1 MAVEFDHVIRNGL
14 VCDGTGGPAFQADVA
29 VRHGRIAA
37 VGAFRG
43 RGAEESDARDCIV
56 TPGFV
61 DIHTHFDGQAI
72 WSPRLNPSSAHGVT
86 TVVMGNC
93 GVGFAPCRPQDHEL
107 LISVMEGVED
117 IPGVVMAEGLS
128 WEWETFPQYLDA
140 LARRPH
146 DIDVAAYLPHS
157 PLRVYAM
164 GQRGADN
171 EPASEADLA
180 LMRRLACEAVEAGA
194 LGFASSRQF
203 NHRTRDGF
211 KIPSFEAAEN
221 ELIAIGK
228 GLGDAGRG
236 VMQIVMDVP
245 RRKWAEEIPMLL
257 RLASATGRP
266 ITYSLGSDNGGSPE
280 WRAALE
286 LTEQA
291 NQFGAALT
299 AQVFPRPIGMIVGH
313 DLSVHPF
320 CLCPTYRALAKLSR
334 PEKMAALRTP
344 EIRARLLAEEPG
356 DSPSV
361 LAKIGRDFDWMFPLS
376 DPPDYEP
383 AAQLR
388 LSAQAQRRG
397 VSPLDLAYDMLL
409 EDDGRAMLYVA
420 LANFDHWTLDS
431 AYAMLRA
438 SNTVVGLGDGGAHY
452 GVVCDAT
459 FPTSL
464 LAYWTRDR
472 KGPKVSLEWAVQALS
487 SKPASIVGF
496 TDRGLLRP
504 GYKADLNI
512 IDYEHLRLRK
522 PKVVFDLPA
531 GGRRLDQDAEGY
543 RMTMVSGS
551 VIARDGAPTGAFP
564 GQLVRS
570 QGAVEHPESGRGG

>member
-1 MAVEFDHVIRNGL
+1 MSVEFDHVVRNGL
-14 VCDGTGGPAFQADVA
+14 ICDGTGGPPFQADVA
-29 VRHGRIAA
+29 IRHGWIAA
-37 VGAFRG
+37 VGNFSG
-43 RGAEESDARDCIV
+43 RGVEESDARGCIV

-72 WSPRLNPSSAHGVT
+72 WSSRLNPSSAHGVT

-107 LISVMEGVED
+107 LVSVMEGVED
-117 IPGVVMAEGLS
+117 IPGVVMADGLS
-128 WEWETFPQYLDA
+128 WDWETFPQYLDA

-180 LMRRLACEAVEAGA
+180 LMRRLAREAVEAGA
-194 LGFASSRQF
+194 FGFASSRQF

-236 VMQIVMDVP
+236 LMQIVMDVP
-245 RRKWAEEIPMLL
+245 RRRWAEEMPMLA
-257 RLASATGRP
+257 RLAAATGRP
-266 ITYSLGSDNGGSPE
+266 LTFSLGSDNVGPPE
-280 WRAALE
+280 WRTALQ

-291 NQFGAALT
+291 NQLGARVT

-313 DLSVHPF
+313 DLSVNPF
-320 CLCPTYRALAKLSR
+320 CLCPTYQDLAKLSR
-334 PEKMAALRTP
+334 PEKIAALRRP
-344 EIRARLLAEEPG
+344 QIRAQLLAEAPS

-361 LAKIGRDFDWMFPLS
+361 LARIGREFDWMFPLS

-383 AAQLR
+383 AGVLR
-388 LSAQAQRRG
+388 LASQAQRRG
-397 VSPLDLAYDMLL
+397 MSPLELAYELLL

-431 AYAMLRA
+431 AYEMLNA
-438 SNTVVGLGDGGAHY
+438 PHTVVGLGDGGAHY
-452 GVVCDAT
+452 GVVCDAS

-472 KGPKVSLEWAVQALS
+472 KGSKVSLPWAVQALS

-496 TDRGLLRP
+496 ADRGFLRP

-512 IDYEHLRLRK
+512 IDYDHLRLCK

-543 RMTMVSGS
+543 RMTMVSGV
-551 VIARDGAPTGAFP
+551 VIARDGMPTGELP
-564 GQLVRS
+564 GRLVRS
-570 QGAVEHPESGRGG
+570 SVSAAA

>member
-1 MAVEFDHVIRNGL
+1 MGIDFDHVVRNGL
-14 VCDGTGGPAFQADVA
+14 VCDGTGGPPFEADVA
-29 VRHGRIAA
+29 IRQGRIAA
-37 VGAFRG
+37 MGAFSG
-43 RGAEESDARDCIV
+43 RGAEESDARGCIV

-72 WSPRLNPSSAHGVT
+72 WSPRLSPSSAHGVT

-93 GVGFAPCRPQDHEL
+93 GVGFAPCRPQDREL
-107 LISVMEGVED
+107 LIAVMEGVED
-117 IPGVVMAEGLS
+117 IPGVVMADGLS
-128 WEWETFPQYLDA
+128 WDWETFPQYLDA
-140 LARRPH
+140 VARRPH

-164 GQRGADN
+164 GRRGADN
-171 EPASEADLA
+171 EPATETDLS
-180 LMRRLACEAVEAGA
+180 LMRRLAREAVEAGA

-203 NHRTRDGF
+203 NHRTRDGST
-211 KIPSFEAAEN
+211 IPSFEAAEN

-236 VMQIVMDVP
+236 IMQIVMDVP
-245 RRKWAEEIPMLL
+245 RRRWADEIPMLV
-257 RLASATGRP
+257 RLAAATGRP
-266 ITYSLGSDNGGSPE
+266 ITYSLGSDNAGPAE
-280 WRAALE
+280 WRTALE

-291 NQFGAALT
+291 NQRGATVT

-313 DLSVHPF
+313 DLSVNPF
-320 CLCPTYRALAKLSR
+320 CLCPTYRALANLPR
-334 PEKMAALRTP
+334 PEKIAALRRP
-344 EIRARLLAEEPG
+344 EVRAQLLAEEPG

-361 LAKIGRDFDWMFPLS
+361 LARIGRDFDWMFPLS

-383 AAQLR
+383 VAQLR
-388 LSAQAQRRG
+388 LSAQAQQRG
-397 VSPLDLAYDMLL
+397 MSPLELAYDLLL

-431 AYAMLRA
+431 VYTMLNA
-438 SNTVVGLGDGGAHY
+438 PNTVIGLGDGGAHY
-452 GVVCDAT
+452 GVVCDAS

-472 KGPKVSLEWAVQALS
+472 NGPKVGLAWAVQALS
-487 SKPASIVGF
+487 SKPAGIVGF

-512 IDYEHLRLRK
+512 IDYEQLRLRK

-543 RMTMVSGS
+543 RMTMVSGV
-551 VIARDGAPTGAFP
+551 VIARDGAPTGALP
-564 GQLVRS
+564 GRLVRS
-570 QGAVEHPESGRGG
+570 PDGVRKPGSGRDG

>member
-1 MAVEFDHVIRNGL
+1 MAEEFDHVVRNGL
-14 VCDGTGGPAFQADVA
+14 VYDGTGGPAFQADVA
-29 VRHGRIAA
+29 VHRGRIAA
-37 VGAFRG
+37 VGTFSG
-43 RGAEESDARDCIV
+43 RGAEESDATGCMV

-72 WSPRLNPSSAHGVT
+72 WSARLNPSSAHGVT

-107 LISVMEGVED
+107 LVAVMEGVED
-117 IPGVVMAEGLS
+117 IPGAVMADGLS

-157 PLRVYAM
+157 PLRVFAM

-171 EPASEADLA
+171 EPATDEDLV
-180 LMRRLACEAVEAGA
+180 LMRRLAREAVEAGA

-221 ELIAIGK
+221 ELIAVGM
-228 GLGDAGRG
+228 GLRDAGRG

-245 RRKWAEEIPMLL
+245 RRKWSEEIPMLV
-257 RLASATGRP
+257 RLAKATGRP

-291 NQFGAALT
+291 NQLGATLT

-313 DLSVHPF
+313 DLSVNPF
-320 CLCPTYRALAKLSR
+320 CLCPTYRSLAHLSR
-334 PEKMAALRTP
+334 AEKMAALREP
-344 EIRARLLAEEPG
+344 EIRARLLTEEPG

-383 AAQLR
+383 AAELR

-397 VSPLDLAYDMLL
+397 ISPLELAYDMLL

-431 AYAMLRA
+431 AFAMLRA

-452 GVVCDAT
+452 GVVCDAS

-472 KGPKVSLEWAVQALS
+472 KASKVSVEWAVQSLT

-496 TDRGLLRP
+496 TDRGFLRP

-522 PKVVFDLPA
+522 PKIVFDLPA

-543 RMTMVSGS
+543 RMSMVSGS
-551 VIARDGAPTGAFP
+551 VIARDGVPTGALP

-570 QGAVEHPESGRGG
+570 RGSV